1 MNRWRSV
8 ARRWGA
14 ALLLLVLFWTASQ
27 IASRVPQVVA
37 LGTSVHTLGLGDYS
51 ADSLTSLAPL
61 SMQVLDEVRADAGT
75 PSAGT
80 PSAST
85 TPAAPPPTA
94 PPAPR
99 PTPPRTPPPTATP
112 RPGPAVI
119 NGTVVANLTGLPISG
134 ATVSLSP
141 GGLTTT
147 TNGNGAFTFANVTP
161 GTYTLSVS
169 ATLYTTSTQTVTV
182 APGQT
187 LTLSIRLRTL
197 LGL

>member
-61 SMQVLDEVRADAGT
+61 SMQVLGEARADAAT

-85 TPAAPPPTA
+85 TAAAPADPDPDPDA
-94 PPAPR
+94 HAHARADANPNA
-99 PTPPRTPPPTATP
+99 RTCGDY
-112 RPGPAVI
+112 RDGRVQLDRRSDF
-119 NGTVVANLTGLPISG
+119 GCD
-134 ATVSLSP
+134 
-141 GGLTTT
+141 
-147 TNGNGAFTFANVTP
+147 
-161 GTYTLSVS
+161 
-169 ATLYTTSTQTVTV
+169 
-182 APGQT
+182 
-187 LTLSIRLRTL
+187 RLVESRRSNDDHEWDRWLHL
-197 LGL
+197 LECDPWHLHASRQRCA